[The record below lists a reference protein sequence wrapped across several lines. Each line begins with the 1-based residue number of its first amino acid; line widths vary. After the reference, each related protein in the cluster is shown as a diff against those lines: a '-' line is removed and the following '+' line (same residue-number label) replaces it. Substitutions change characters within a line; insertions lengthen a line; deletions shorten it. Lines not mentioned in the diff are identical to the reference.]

1 MIPYSGLQGATTV
14 NKRHSAGK
22 EEQRSTKIYVRPSYF
37 GPSVCIKITR
47 FAWKLI
53 VEFALPTS
61 QVLLNQNNIWDFN
74 FCLGRPYNYANF
86 SDSFLFLIP
95 LLV

>member
-22 EEQRSTKIYVRPSYF
+22 EEQRSTKINVRPSYF

-47 FAWKLI
+47 Y
-53 VEFALPTS
+53 
-61 QVLLNQNNIWDFN
+61 
-74 FCLGRPYNYANF
+74 C
-86 SDSFLFLIP
+86 
-95 LLV
+95 